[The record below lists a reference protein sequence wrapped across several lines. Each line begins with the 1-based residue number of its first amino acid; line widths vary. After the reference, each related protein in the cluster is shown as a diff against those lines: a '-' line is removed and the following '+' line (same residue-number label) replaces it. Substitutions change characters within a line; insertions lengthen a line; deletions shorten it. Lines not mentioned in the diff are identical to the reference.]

1 MEIKTNDGNK
11 YKLNW
16 IEEKDGN
23 VISIKNTKRTFVD
36 KSEITSIFKYDPELI
51 GIGKS
56 LELAL
61 EHNGA
66 VQIRTEK
73 HTYDF
78 IKIEEQGDLI
88 KGITKL
94 DGDTLSV
101 VIPKDKIEIIKLKD
115 HRPLNNATL
124 NLFGDASIVSINYER
139 LFLNSSNFFL
149 SAKVGLGYNRQK

>member
-1 MEIKTNDGNK
+1 MKIKTIDGNK

-36 KSEITSIFKYDPELI
+36 KNEITSIFKYDPEPI

-66 VQIRTEK
+66 VQIQTEK

-78 IKIEEQGDLI
+78 INIEEQGDLI
-88 KGITKL
+88 RGISKL

-101 VIPKDKIEIIKLKD
+101 VIPRDKIEIIKLKD
-115 HRPLNNATL
+115 EAQSTTGTILIAVCTIL
-124 NLFGDASIVSINYER
+124 GVIGII
-139 LFLNSSNFFL
+139 
-149 SAKVGLGYNRQK
+149 GLLTMDLDMDFSQ